1 MAAAKGR
8 SSGDI
13 VTCPSCG
20 RRNRVP
26 DAVKGIPHCSVCH
39 QPLPWL
45 VKAEGEAFSMIAE
58 EPRLPVVVEFWAPWC
73 GPCRM
78 VAPALERLAREFA
91 GRLKVVKV
99 NVDESPS
106 VADRFGVQGI
116 PLILLMQQGREVD
129 RLVGAVP
136 VDKLVHWVESRLQGA
151 DGKRTGTRRGA
162 KFPTT

>member
-1 MAAAKGR
+1 MADNGPT
-8 SSGDI
+8 SDDI
-13 VTCPSCG
+13 VTCFSCG

-26 DAVKGIPHCSVCH
+26 PSARGTPACSVCH

-45 VKAEGEAFSMIAE
+45 VKTDGGDFSAVAE
-58 EPRLPVVVEFWAPWC
+58 ESKLPVVVEFWAPWC

-99 NVDESPS
+99 NVDESP
-106 VADRFGVQGI
+106 VLADRFGVRGI
-116 PLILLMQQGREVD
+116 PLILLMQHGSEVD

-136 VDKLVHWVESRLQGA
+136 ADGLIHWVKARLEGG
-151 DGKRTGTRRGA
+151 DRKRG
-162 KFPTT
+162 